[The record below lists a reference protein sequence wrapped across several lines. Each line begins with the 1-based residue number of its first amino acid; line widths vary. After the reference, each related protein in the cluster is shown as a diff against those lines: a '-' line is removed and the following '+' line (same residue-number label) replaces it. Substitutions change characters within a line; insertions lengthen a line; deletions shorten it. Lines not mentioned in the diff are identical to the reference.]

1 MTPDKSSETGLLQTE
16 ESRRSFL
23 GKFASG
29 VFAGLVAPAV
39 LGRAEPVAAA
49 PAAAPLGE
57 LTPVVDLPEAV
68 DGEHPHQR
76 MAEDLHR
83 ALQKP
88 VDQRKWVM
96 LIDLRKCVG
105 CNGCTIA
112 CITENKLPPG
122 IAYRPVMTETHG
134 RYPHVARRFIP
145 RPCMQ
150 CEKPPCVDVCPVNA
164 TWKRSDGIVAI
175 DYDQCIGC
183 RYCITACPYSAR
195 SFDAGYFYSDFEGG
209 ERQPYEL
216 LPSPEYGE
224 ERVRAE
230 GGSPIGNTRKCTFCL
245 HRLERGELPA
255 CTLTCMGR
263 ATYFG
268 DMNDPKSLVSDLI
281 GQPNVMRLKE
291 ELGTDPKV
299 FYLT

>member
-1 MTPDKSSETGLLQTE
+1 MAPNKSSETGLLQTE

-23 GKFASG
+23 GKFTSG

-39 LGRAEPVAAA
+39 LGRADSAAAA
-49 PAAAPLGE
+49 PPAAPVGE

-68 DGEHPHQR
+68 EGEHPHQR
-76 MAEDLHR
+76 MAEDLLR

-88 VDQRKWVM
+88 VDQRKWAMV
-96 LIDLRKCVG
+96 IDLRKCVG

-122 IAYRPVMTETHG
+122 MAYRPVMTETHG
-134 RYPHVARRFIP
+134 TYPFVARRFVP
-145 RPCMQ
+145 RPCLQ
-150 CEKPPCVDVCPVNA
+150 CENPPCTDVCPVNA
-164 TWKRSDGIVAI
+164 TWKRADGIVAI
-175 DYDQCIGC
+175 DYDKCIGC

-209 ERQPYEL
+209 EPQPYEL

-224 ERVRAE
+224 ARVRAN
-230 GGSPIGNTRKCTFCL
+230 GGSPIGNARKCTFCL
-245 HRLERGELPA
+245 HRIEQGELPA

-268 DMNDPKSLVSDLI
+268 DMNDPKSLVAELI

>member
-1 MTPDKSSETGLLQTE
+1 MNPDKHPETCLPQSEG
-16 ESRRSFL
+16 SRRSFM

-29 VFAGLVAPAV
+29 VFAGLIAPAV
-39 LGRAEPVAAA
+39 QGQAEPVDAG

-88 VDQRKWVM
+88 VDQRKWAMV
-96 LIDLRKCVG
+96 IDLRKCVG

-112 CITENKLPPG
+112 CIAENKLPPG
-122 IAYRPVMTETHG
+122 MAYRPVQTETEG
-134 RYPHVARRFIP
+134 TYPHVARQFIP

-150 CEKPPCVDVCPVNA
+150 CENPACVPVCPVDA
-164 TWKRSDGIVAI
+164 TWKQSDGIVVI
-175 DYDQCIGC
+175 DYDKCIGC
-183 RYCITACPYSAR
+183 RLCIPACPYSAR
-195 SFDAGYFYSDFEGG
+195 SFDAGSDFDGG

-224 ERVRAE
+224 DRVRAE
-230 GGSPIGNTRKCTFCL
+230 RESPIGNVRKCTFCL
-245 HRLERGELPA
+245 HRLERGELSA

-263 ATYFG
+263 ATYIG
-268 DMNDPKSLVSDLI
+268 DMNDPASLVSELI
-281 GQPNVMRLKE
+281 GQPNVMQLKE